1 MFWLMLFGSTALIML
16 VAIEPKF
23 AKRQERLERMSQSR
37 AIAAKNISPKNIAAK
52 NAAQRASDVP
62 LSSDAET
69 PRWQADHRPTLRP
82 LILVIAAVV
91 LTGSLAMR
99 FVVARRKQQT
109 NDAPVSRSSPSGEAA
124 S

>member
-16 VAIEPKF
+16 VAIGPKF

-37 AIAAKNISPKNIAAK
+37 AIAAKNTAPK

-62 LSSDAET
+62 PSSDADT